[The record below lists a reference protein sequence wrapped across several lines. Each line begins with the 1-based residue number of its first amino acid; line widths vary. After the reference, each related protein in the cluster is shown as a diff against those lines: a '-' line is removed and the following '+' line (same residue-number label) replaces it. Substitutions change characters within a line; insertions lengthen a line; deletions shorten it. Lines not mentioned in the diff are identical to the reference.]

1 ATVFCWSVNQEGVA
15 VQTSISN
22 NQGEYSLRHL
32 DAGDYYVVAT
42 AENYDIQFYR
52 NGRSPMDADPVHVD
66 DGAAVTGIDFNL
78 KKLAGGAGAI
88 SGRVTDEATGTP
100 IAGAWIV
107 ALSRK
112 SPFAQK
118 NLFAVSDAS
127 GNYKI
132 SNVPDDTYLVAAY
145 ANGYL
150 PEYYENAYAMVKA
163 KPVIVKGQEVPNI
176 DFPLAKG
183 GTISGKVTAGEG
195 KPVAGAIIAAQPF
208 DNRPAL
214 LDIPGVNIVRQ
225 TAVTDEEGKY
235 IISGL
240 PEGTY
245 RVMAQ
250 ATIGSFNAVLFF
262 DNKKNAKDADPVA
275 VQAGKET
282 AGVDFNFA
290 EPTAKITGTVRD
302 SSGAPIKGAFVTFV
316 FKNQTEELTWAKLRR
331 YAETDSEGKYE
342 LANLRP
348 GVYFVGAWIKDAR
361 QLKGVWYDGAAS
373 LKEATPIQLAEGQ
386 IVAGIDFVLD
396 TSTDYGALSG
406 KVTFEGD
413 DSPVVNAVIQAIPKR
428 GNVKNSLKH
437 FSQFFTTTDET
448 GAYRLYPLCEGD
460 YYIAV
465 RLGGYVEYFDNKPA
479 QTADVVHVTAG
490 QETANIN
497 FQIPA
502 PPASGSVIAGTVID
516 EATGAPL
523 PQALVTVFPAKRP
536 QNASEPAAQW
546 TRTYYAGVTDADG
559 TFEIG
564 GIAAGRY
571 IVSAWARGYVGEFYD
586 NTHNPTAAVVLEMD
600 GTNRRDGIEIAL
612 QPAQVPQTPLGG
624 VLAGEVNDGNEGVDQ
639 AMVCAVD
646 ENNRVV
652 QSCLTAPDGSFALT
666 GLDSGSY
673 RLMVAR
679 PAFQV
684 SYYPSADPARSLAV
698 DSADPNS
705 TIDLALTLSV
715 DPASIT
721 APAGKPILSYRLEQ
735 NYPNPFNPSTTLIY
749 HLPRKAAVTLSI
761 FNVHGQWVTTLVDGV
776 QDSGIYQVVWNG
788 LDQKGKPVPSGV
800 YICRFE
806 ADEFTD
812 FKSMLLLK

>member
-1 ATVFCWSVNQEGVA
+1 
-15 VQTSISN
+15 
-22 NQGEYSLRHL
+22 
-32 DAGDYYVVAT
+32 
-42 AENYDIQFYR
+42 
-52 NGRSPMDADPVHVD
+52 
-66 DGAAVTGIDFNL
+66 
-78 KKLAGGAGAI
+78 
-88 SGRVTDEATGTP
+88 
-100 IAGAWIV
+100 
-107 ALSRK
+107 
-112 SPFAQK
+112 
-118 NLFAVSDAS
+118 
-127 GNYKI
+127 
-132 SNVPDDTYLVAAY
+132 

-150 PEYYENAYAMVKA
+150 PEYYENAYSMVRA

-183 GTISGKVTAGEG
+183 GAISGTVIADEG
-195 KPVAGAIIAAQPF
+195 KPLAGAVVSAQPF
-208 DNRPAL
+208 DNSPAL

-235 IISGL
+235 KISGL
-240 PEGTY
+240 PEGTF

-250 ATIGSFNAVLFF
+250 AGIGSFNYVLFYN
-262 DNKKNAKDADPVA
+262 NKTRAKDADPVA

-282 AGVDFNFA
+282 SGIDFNFA

-302 SSGAPIKGAFVTFV
+302 SSGMPIAGAFITFV
-316 FKNQTEELTWAKLRR
+316 YQNQSDDLTWAKLRR
-331 YAETDSEGKYE
+331 YAETDTGGNYE
-342 LANLRP
+342 LANLRA

-361 QLKGVWYDGAAS
+361 QLKGVWYDGAAQ
-373 LKEATPIQLAEGQ
+373 LKDATPIQVAEGQ
-386 IVAGIDFVLD
+386 VVSGIDFVLD
-396 TSTDYGALSG
+396 TSTDYGAVSG
-406 KVTFEGD
+406 RVTFEGNNE
-413 DSPVVNAVIQAIPKR
+413 PVANAVVQAVPKR

-437 FSQFFTTTDET
+437 LSQLVTTTDES
-448 GAYRLYPLCEGD
+448 GAYRLYPVCEGD

-465 RLGGYVEYFDNKPA
+465 RFGGYVEYFDDKPA
-479 QTADVVHVTAG
+479 QSADVVHVTAG
-490 QETANIN
+490 QETPNID
-497 FQIPA
+497 FKIPV
-502 PPASGSVIAGTVID
+502 PAAAGSIVTGTVID
-516 EATGAPL
+516 EATGAPI
-523 PQALVTVFPAKRP
+523 PQALVTVFPAKLP
-536 QNASEPAAQW
+536 KNFTGPAAQW
-546 TRTYYAGVTDADG
+546 ARIYYTGVTNTEG
-559 TFEIG
+559 GFEIV
-564 GIAAGRY
+564 GIAGGKY
-571 IVSAWARGYVGEFYD
+571 IISAWARGYVGEFYD
-586 NTHNPTAAVVLEMD
+586 DTHNPTRAVVFELD

-624 VLAGEVNDGNEGVDQ
+624 VLAGEVNDGNEGVEQ

-646 ENNRVV
+646 ANNNVV
-652 QSCLTAPDGSFALT
+652 QSCLTGADGSFALT

-684 SYYPSADPARSLAV
+684 SYYPSADPAQGLAV

-721 APAGKPILSYRLEQ
+721 APGGKPILSYRLEQ
-735 NYPNPFNPSTTLIY
+735 NYPNPFNPSTTLTY
-749 HLPRKAAVTLSI
+749 HLPRKAAVTMSI

-812 FKSMLLLK
+812 FRSMLLLK